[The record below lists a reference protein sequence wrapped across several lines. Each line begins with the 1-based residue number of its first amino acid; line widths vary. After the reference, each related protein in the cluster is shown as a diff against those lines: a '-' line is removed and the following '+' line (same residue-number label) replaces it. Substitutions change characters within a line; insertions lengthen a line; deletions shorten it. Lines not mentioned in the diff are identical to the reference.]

1 MLTLKIDKYRKNS
14 EFSETTKDKVTKKN
28 VGPKPKANEE
38 ILKTRLLSFVV
49 SVEMLFL
56 LWGIHLCYKVRKA
69 PSAFNESK
77 FISWSIYN
85 LTVVTLLLKIT
96 RYEVCDVIVS
106 RCHDFASSAGIARDA
121 LASARKKAKHSTSRD
136 SKGVVKGGPGVTV
149 IPLLQALF
157 NQRTYNRWRKC
168 QSDNLVSTLTLTQ
181 CDPSFEKSWL
191 RPCDFQLIAKI
202 LPS

>member
-1 MLTLKIDKYRKNS
+1 MLTLKIGKYRKNS
-14 EFSETTKDKVTKKN
+14 EFSETTSDKVTKKN

-38 ILKTRLLSFVV
+38 VLRKRLLSFVV

-106 RCHDFASSAGIARDA
+106 RCHDFASSAR
-121 LASARKKAKHSTSRD
+121 
-136 SKGVVKGGPGVTV
+136 
-149 IPLLQALF
+149 
-157 NQRTYNRWRKC
+157 NR
-168 QSDNLVSTLTLTQ
+168 S
-181 CDPSFEKSWL
+181 
-191 RPCDFQLIAKI
+191 
-202 LPS
+202 

>member
-1 MLTLKIDKYRKNS
+1 MWTSSVSEKKISLLSLLSRCKDLSLGFWPRLKALTKFFCQTKSCKNHKALVCNVKMVTLKNAKYRKS
-14 EFSETTKDKVTKKN
+14 REFSKITNDKVTKKN

-38 ILKTRLLSFVV
+38 VLRTRLLSFVV

-96 RYEVCDVIVS
+96 RYEVCEVIVS
-106 RCHDFASSAGIARDA
+106 RCHDFASSAR
-121 LASARKKAKHSTSRD
+121 
-136 SKGVVKGGPGVTV
+136 
-149 IPLLQALF
+149 
-157 NQRTYNRWRKC
+157 NR
-168 QSDNLVSTLTLTQ
+168 S
-181 CDPSFEKSWL
+181 
-191 RPCDFQLIAKI
+191 
-202 LPS
+202 